1 MDQKADFVPVL
12 LGADGS
18 AYGMARSFYEE
29 YGVVSQALSTRVY
42 PICQNS
48 DIVKAAE
55 VPQLDQDAEFVRTLR
70 SFSERSDNVGKT
82 LLLVPTE
89 HRFARLLARHADQLP
104 QACRF
109 NNPSLELVEQLETKD
124 RFYAVCQKHDLPF
137 PPFMLI
143 AHPDDMVGCPFGFP
157 AILKPDDPDAF
168 LQCAYRGK
176 KNLYEIRS
184 ETELNYALSMA
195 GKAGY
200 ARGMILQQEI
210 PGDDDAI
217 TTLTCY
223 SAQDGQVRLV
233 CPGDVI
239 LEESAPW
246 NMGHYGAVIA
256 GENRELADRVIAFL
270 DRIGYTGFCNIDLK
284 YDPEQDVYAFLDFN
298 FAPCDSSY
306 LATAAGRNLARF
318 VVEDVLEDAPG
329 PRVEVESDSALLTPI
344 PESTIR
350 QYARDLESWPRVDKM
365 IRSKKM
371 VELFVPDY
379 DKNFKRWKTYRSDQH
394 FHRREFA
401 DCYGRN
407 HIND

>member
-1 MDQKADFVPVL
+1 MGQNSDFVPVL

-29 YGVVSQALSTRVY
+29 YGIVSQALATRVY

-55 VPQLDQDAEFVRTLR
+55 VPDLNTDEGFVCALR
-70 SFSERSDNVGKT
+70 DFSERADNVGRT

-89 HRFARLLARHADQLP
+89 HEFARLLARHADQLP
-104 QACRF
+104 EAYRF
-109 NNPSLELVEQLETKD
+109 SNPSLELVERLETKD

-137 PPFMLI
+137 PPFVLI

-168 LQCAYRGK
+168 RRCAYRGK

-200 ARGMILQQEI
+200 AQGMVLQHEV
-210 PGDDDAI
+210 PGDDDALS
-217 TTLTCY
+217 TLTCY
-223 SAQDGQVRLV
+223 SARDGQVRLV
-233 CPGDVI
+233 CQGDVI

-246 NMGHYGAVIA
+246 NMGHYGAVVA
-256 GENRELADRVIAFL
+256 GDDRDLANRVIAFL

-284 YDPEQDVYAFLDFN
+284 YDPAQDAYVFLDFN
-298 FAPCDSSY
+298 FAP
-306 LATAAGRNLARF
+306 
-318 VVEDVLEDAPG
+318 
-329 PRVEVESDSALLTPI
+329 
-344 PESTIR
+344 
-350 QYARDLESWPRVDKM
+350 
-365 IRSKKM
+365 
-371 VELFVPDY
+371 
-379 DKNFKRWKTYRSDQH
+379 
-394 FHRREFA
+394 
-401 DCYGRN
+401 
-407 HIND
+407 